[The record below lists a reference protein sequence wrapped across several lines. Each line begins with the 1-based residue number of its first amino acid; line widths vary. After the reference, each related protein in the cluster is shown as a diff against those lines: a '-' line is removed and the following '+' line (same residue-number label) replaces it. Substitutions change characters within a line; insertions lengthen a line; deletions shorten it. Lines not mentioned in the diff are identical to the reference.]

1 MPTADVAVAASNRV
15 EAAIELTR
23 ALIRVPTVDPAG
35 CAAAADIVET
45 ELRAH
50 GLVTERHDVMGPEG
64 GPYPT
69 VLAWLGERTLAPGLI
84 LSAHLDTSPPAPES
98 TRDAYAA
105 ERSGGRIWG
114 RGSTFA
120 KSDVAVYLNAAVAA
134 RDLGIGA
141 SALVSITADE
151 GQGGAAG
158 PGHLL
163 GALGI
168 SPARA
173 ITPGITRAVGYAT
186 NGAVQ
191 LHVTVTGRA
200 AHQSLIDP
208 DEEAMRHAVALG
220 AAVAAEYDRLSEL
233 DCTVPGIAHPT
244 INVTRLHG
252 GVGFGMAAGTVEL
265 DIDRRVTPDEDVDA
279 VRAELDAFMAPW
291 TILEGV
297 SVSYRVVAAPKPL
310 MPTTAGHE
318 WATLVASQV
327 ESVTGSEAAVVGLP
341 LYTDARWFGAH
352 GIPTVLFG
360 AGQTDLVEAGIN
372 GANESV
378 AEADIEA
385 ALHVVTRLA
394 AAPAA

>member
-1 MPTADVAVAASNRV
+1 M
-15 EAAIELTR
+15 
-23 ALIRVPTVDPAG
+23 
-35 CAAAADIVET
+35 
-45 ELRAH
+45 
-50 GLVTERHDVMGPEG
+50 
-64 GPYPT
+64 
-69 VLAWLGERTLAPGLI
+69 
-84 LSAHLDTSPPAPES
+84 
-98 TRDAYAA
+98 
-105 ERSGGRIWG
+105 
-114 RGSTFA
+114 
-120 KSDVAVYLNAAVAA
+120 YLNAAVAA
-134 RDLGIGA
+134 RDLGAGA
-141 SALVSITADE
+141 SALLSITADE
-151 GQGGAAG
+151 GRGGAAG

-163 GALGI
+163 EALGVR
-168 SPARA
+168 PARA

-208 DEEAMRHAVALG
+208 GEEAMRHAVALG

-233 DCTVPGIAHPT
+233 GCTVPGIAHPT

-279 VRAELDAFMAPW
+279 VRAELDAFLAPW
-291 TILEGV
+291 TSLDGV
-297 SVSYRVVAAPKPL
+297 SICYRVVAAPKPL
-310 MPTTAGHE
+310 MPTVAGHE
-318 WATLVASQV
+318 WATAVASQV
-327 ESVTGSEAAVVGLP
+327 EAVTGSPASVVGLP
-341 LYTDARWFGAH
+341 LYTDARWFGSY

-360 AGQTDLVEAGIN
+360 AGQADLVEAGIN

-385 ALHVVTRLA
+385 ALHVVTRLV

>member
-244 INVTRLHG
+244 IMCVYPRRGTSKRTKQVTRPRTTSAVVSRHADALPTWLPPQRSRTRTSLSANVDPRPSRRRCAPGRLWRGWRRVQVRAQNQPRRELALRPRKRPAPPRPVASSALGHETMARRLGLNNIG
-252 GVGFGMAAGTVEL
+252 GGGAAGCRRS
-265 DIDRRVTPDEDVDA
+265 DRR
-279 VRAELDAFMAPW
+279 
-291 TILEGV
+291 G
-297 SVSYRVVAAPKPL
+297 
-310 MPTTAGHE
+310 
-318 WATLVASQV
+318 
-327 ESVTGSEAAVVGLP
+327 
-341 LYTDARWFGAH
+341 
-352 GIPTVLFG
+352 
-360 AGQTDLVEAGIN
+360 
-372 GANESV
+372 
-378 AEADIEA
+378 
-385 ALHVVTRLA
+385 
-394 AAPAA
+394 